1 MFFVYIKMGL
11 GNHVLRIKIQ
21 KNTFFEKSLLRVIL
35 I

>member
-1 MFFVYIKMGL
+1 MFFVYIKMSL

-21 KNTFFEKSLLRVIL
+21 KNVFFKKSLLRAIL